1 VERWP
6 GEAPKRWG
14 MGVLTIF
21 LGLAIG
27 GVVADY
33 IVENDLLTAPNQPIT
48 LLGTTFTV
56 SGAGVVV
63 GAFIA
68 GALAVLLLVIGIGFL
83 RGSWGRRRTMKRRI
97 AQLEWENTEL
107 RARERLGEVVQAAH
121 GRHVTTLPESEE
133 IELTPQ

>member
-1 VERWP
+1 VAWRGTE
-6 GEAPKRWG
+6 EVG

-48 LLGTTFTV
+48 LFGTSFTV

-68 GALAVLLLVIGIGFL
+68 GALAVLLLVIGVGFL
-83 RGSWGRRRTMKRRI
+83 RGSWGRRRTMKARI

-107 RARERLGEVVQAAH
+107 RARERLGEVVQAEH

>member
-1 VERWP
+1 
-6 GEAPKRWG
+6 
-14 MGVLTIF
+14 MGVLTI
-21 LGLAIG
+21 LVGLAVT

-33 IVENDLLTAPNQPIT
+33 VVENDLLTAPNQPIT
-48 LLGTTFTV
+48 LVGTTFTV

-68 GALAVLLLVIGIGFL
+68 GALAVLLFVIGVGFL
-83 RGSWGRRRTMKRRI
+83 RGSWGKRQALKRRI

-107 RARERLGEVVQAAH
+107 RARERLDQVVQAEEE
-121 GRHVTTLPESEE
+121 RHVTRLPESEE